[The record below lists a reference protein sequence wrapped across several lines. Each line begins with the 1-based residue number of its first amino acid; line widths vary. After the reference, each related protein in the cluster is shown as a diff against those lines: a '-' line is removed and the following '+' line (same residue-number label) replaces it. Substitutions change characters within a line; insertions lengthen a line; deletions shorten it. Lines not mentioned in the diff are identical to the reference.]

1 LAKDMHSGKRY
12 EIESKVQERMNE
24 LLQKRGV
31 IIEAVLMKSITL
43 PSGLATSIEQ
53 KLQAEQDA
61 ERMNYIIRQEKME
74 AERRR
79 IEAEGNRDAQ
89 RILSDGLN
97 PQIIQ
102 LRGIEAF
109 KELSKSPNAKIIIT
123 DGKTPYIISN

>member
-1 LAKDMHSGKRY
+1 
-12 EIESKVQERMNE
+12 MNE

-79 IEAEGNRDAQ
+79 IEAEGNRDA
-89 RILSDGLN
+89 
-97 PQIIQ
+97 
-102 LRGIEAF
+102 
-109 KELSKSPNAKIIIT
+109 
-123 DGKTPYIISN
+123 

>member
-1 LAKDMHSGKRY
+1 MHSGKRY
-12 EIESKVQERMNE
+12 EIESKIQERMNE

-79 IEAEGNRDAQ
+79 IEAEGNRDA
-89 RILSDGLN
+89 
-97 PQIIQ
+97 
-102 LRGIEAF
+102 
-109 KELSKSPNAKIIIT
+109 
-123 DGKTPYIISN
+123 

>member
-1 LAKDMHSGKRY
+1 
-12 EIESKVQERMNE
+12 MNE

-61 ERMNYIIRQEKME
+61 ERMNYIIRQEKMV

-79 IEAEGNRDAQ
+79 IEAEGNRDA
-89 RILSDGLN
+89 
-97 PQIIQ
+97 
-102 LRGIEAF
+102 
-109 KELSKSPNAKIIIT
+109 
-123 DGKTPYIISN
+123 

>member
-1 LAKDMHSGKRY
+1 LHSGKRY
-12 EIESKVQERMNE
+12 EIESKIQERMNE

-79 IEAEGNRDAQ
+79 IEAEGNRDA
-89 RILSDGLN
+89 
-97 PQIIQ
+97 
-102 LRGIEAF
+102 
-109 KELSKSPNAKIIIT
+109 
-123 DGKTPYIISN
+123 

>member
-1 LAKDMHSGKRY
+1 
-12 EIESKVQERMNE
+12 MNE

-43 PSGLATSIEQ
+43 LSGLATSIEQ

-79 IEAEGNRDAQ
+79 IEAEGNRDA
-89 RILSDGLN
+89 
-97 PQIIQ
+97 
-102 LRGIEAF
+102 
-109 KELSKSPNAKIIIT
+109 
-123 DGKTPYIISN
+123 